1 MTSVEEEQETI
12 EFENPNNFKEKI
24 TELEDKLPFILED
37 FKKNYVLYNK
47 DQDYNEYQ
55 QIFEVSKGNLQQIN
69 FDLSTIETN
78 VSTNTDKLNEQLNE
92 LNTQIEEE
100 REENRMLKSKLGL
113 LEDGKNSMDEMIHDY
128 KKKYH
133 LAYLRNWGLLLSI
146 LAACFTMKSIFK
158 SLNHSMFMK
167 YLFS

>member
-1 MTSVEEEQETI
+1 MTSLEQDTI
-12 EFENPNNFKEKI
+12 EFENPDNFKEKI
-24 TELEDKLPFILED
+24 TELQNKLPFILED

-55 QIFEVSKGNLQQIN
+55 QTFEVSKGNLQQIN
-69 FDLSTIETN
+69 VDLSTIETD
-78 VSTNTDKLNEQLNE
+78 VSMNTAKLNEQLNE

-100 REENRMLKSKLGL
+100 REENRMLKSQLGL
-113 LEDGKNSMDEMIHDY
+113 LEDGSNSMDEMIDDY

-146 LAACFTMKSIFK
+146 LVACFTMKYIFK
-158 SLNHSMFMK
+158 SFQLK
-167 YLFS
+167 LDYTK

>member
-1 MTSVEEEQETI
+1 MTSVEEQEMI
-12 EFENPNNFKEKI
+12 EFENPDNFKEKI

-55 QIFEVSKGNLQQIN
+55 QTFEVSKGNLQQIN
-69 FDLSTIETN
+69 FDLSTVETD
-78 VSTNTDKLNEQLNE
+78 VSMNTAKLNEQLNE

-100 REENRMLKSKLGL
+100 REENRMLKLQLGL
-113 LEDGKNSMDEMIHDY
+113 VEDGTNSMDEMIGDY
-128 KKKYH
+128 KKKYN

-146 LAACFTMKSIFK
+146 LVVCFTMKSIFK
-158 SLNHSMFMK
+158 SFQLK
-167 YLFS
+167 LDYTK

>member
-1 MTSVEEEQETI
+1 MASVEEEQETI

-55 QIFEVSKGNLQQIN
+55 QIFEVSKGNLEQIN

-78 VSTNTDKLNEQLNE
+78 VRTNTDKLNEQLNE

-100 REENRMLKSKLGL
+100 REENRMFKSKLGL
-113 LEDGKNSMDEMIHDY
+113 LEDGSNSMDEMIHDY

-146 LAACFTMKSIFK
+146 LVACFTMKSIFK
-158 SLNHSMFMK
+158 SFQLK
-167 YLFS
+167 LDYTK

>member
-1 MTSVEEEQETI
+1 MASVEEEQEMI
-12 EFENPNNFKEKI
+12 EFENPDIFKEKI

-78 VSTNTDKLNEQLNE
+78 VSTNIDKLNEQLNE
-92 LNTQIEEE
+92 LNRQIEEE
-100 REENRMLKSKLGL
+100 REENRMFKSKLGL
-113 LEDGKNSMDEMIHDY
+113 LEDGSNSMDEMIHDY

-146 LAACFTMKSIFK
+146 LVVCFTMKSIFK
-158 SLNHSMFMK
+158 SFQLK
-167 YLFS
+167 LDYTK

>member
-1 MTSVEEEQETI
+1 MTSLEQQQDTI
-12 EFENPNNFKEKI
+12 EFENPDNFKEKI

-92 LNTQIEEE
+92 LNRQIEEE
-100 REENRMLKSKLGL
+100 REENRMFKSKLGL
-113 LEDGKNSMDEMIHDY
+113 L
-128 KKKYH
+128 
-133 LAYLRNWGLLLSI
+133 
-146 LAACFTMKSIFK
+146 
-158 SLNHSMFMK
+158 MF
-167 YLFS
+167 FA